1 MTYIIKLKQSNQS
14 SDLDK
19 YINLHGKHFTDS
31 LAEYASSLMIN
42 TDESSHSWN
51 TQDMH
56 NQLLS
61 LNLSIPQTSS
71 FGDIVYTANMA
82 YADFYPKLL
91 VNKEDCILYALEIAN
106 DKDGYEGIQFCRWLA
121 DITNKNIKIDW
132 SKYI

>member
-51 TQDMH
+51 T
-56 NQLLS
+56 
-61 LNLSIPQTSS
+61 
-71 FGDIVYTANMA
+71 
-82 YADFYPKLL
+82 
-91 VNKEDCILYALEIAN
+91 
-106 DKDGYEGIQFCRWLA
+106 
-121 DITNKNIKIDW
+121 
-132 SKYI
+132 